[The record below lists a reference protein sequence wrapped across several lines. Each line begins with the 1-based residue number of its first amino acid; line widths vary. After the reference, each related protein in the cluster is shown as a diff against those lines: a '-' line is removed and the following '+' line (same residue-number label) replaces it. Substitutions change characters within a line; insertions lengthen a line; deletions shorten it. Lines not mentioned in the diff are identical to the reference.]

1 MSQWAQRSHAKL
13 EIDKSKRIALMK
25 ELKQLHA
32 ERITA
37 GIHKAEGRKAV
48 SASGFKMIDVAVQN
62 EYGNTFTMPRTV
74 RFKKNGQ
81 WFVIKQG
88 TTIKIPETRFVSRL
102 VQHPSEL
109 EFLKT
114 MVRAELHLV
123 VKGYQTATAAVRNIG
138 QFMRDRIRSYITNK
152 EFEPNAPMTVAAKG
166 FDQRLFE
173 KGQLLHSIK
182 YKTKRTKQNG

>member
-1 MSQWAQRSHAKL
+1 MRQWVPNCHAKL
-13 EIDKSKRIALMK
+13 KIDKSNRIALMK
-25 ELKQLHA
+25 ELEQLRA

-37 GIHKAEGRKAV
+37 GIHKAEGRKVV
-48 SASGFKMIDVAVQN
+48 SKSGFRMIDVAVQN

-88 TTIKIPETRFVSRL
+88 TTIKIPETRFVGRL

-109 EFLKT
+109 KFLKIT
-114 MVRAELHLV
+114 VQAELHLV
-123 VKGYQTATAAVRNIG
+123 LKGYQTATAAVRNIG
-138 QFMRDRIRSYITNK
+138 QFMRDRIRGYIVNK

-173 KGQLLHSIK
+173 KGQLLKSIK
-182 YKTKRTKQNG
+182 YRSRRTKQNG